1 MTTTI
6 EKDVCCK
13 KTKIVLCKDCTRDI
27 WIKGKGLVVRQKGV
41 TRKFELEKNMYEIT
55 INGGESDKTLE
66 MALKIVSVLKDKGF
80 TRNDSII
87 AIGGGTVSDL
97 VGFVSSIYKR
107 GINLISIPTT
117 LLAMVDAS
125 IGGKNS
131 INLAGIKNVLG
142 TFYQPSLVYIDLSYL
157 ATLPN
162 KELLNGIS
170 EVIKYGITL
179 DKDLFD
185 YLAQHREE
193 VMARREE
200 SLKYIIHRSVLDKLN
215 IVMQDPFESKGIRI
229 VLNFGHTIAHGIEA
243 SSNFLIPH
251 GMAVAIGVVVE
262 SEIAENLGLVNHSTT
277 SLVKTLVK
285 SYALPASFSA
295 LNIDLKR
302 VCDAIEMDKKRV
314 DDFIY
319 MPFPVRIGGW
329 IEKKVPIQYIKT
341 FLSEVYHN
349 DMD

>member
-1 MTTTI
+1 MITTI
-6 EKDVCCK
+6 EKDICCK
-13 KTKIVLCKDCTRDI
+13 KTKVILCKDCTRDI
-27 WIKGKGLVVRQKGV
+27 WIKGKGLIIRQKGV
-41 TRKFELEKNMYEIT
+41 IRKFKLEKNMYEII
-55 INGGESDKTLE
+55 INGGENDKTLDI
-66 MALKIVSVLKDKGF
+66 ALKIINILKDKGF

-107 GINLISIPTT
+107 GINLVSIPTT

-193 VMARREE
+193 VMARKEE
-200 SLKYIIHRSVLDKLN
+200 DLKYVIHRSVLDKMN

-243 SSNFLIPH
+243 SSNFSIPH
-251 GMAVAIGVVVE
+251 GMAVAIGLVVE
-262 SEIAENLGLVNHSTT
+262 TEIAEDLGLVNHSIT

-285 SYALPASFSA
+285 SYALPTSFSA
-295 LNIDLKR
+295 LNIDLKK
-302 VCDAIEMDKKRV
+302 VCDAIEMDKKRIDEFV
-314 DDFIY
+314 Y
-319 MPFPVRIGGW
+319 MPFPIRIGEW
-329 IEKKVPIQYIKT
+329 IAKKVPIQYIKT
-341 FLSEVYHN
+341 FLSEVYRN
-349 DMD
+349 GVD